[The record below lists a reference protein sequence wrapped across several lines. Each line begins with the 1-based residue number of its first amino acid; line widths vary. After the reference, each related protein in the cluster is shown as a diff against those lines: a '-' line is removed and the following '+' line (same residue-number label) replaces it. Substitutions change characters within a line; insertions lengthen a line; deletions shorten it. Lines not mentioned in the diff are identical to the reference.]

1 MSDEN
6 KELVPKETGVA
17 FRTKCTHQTIDRTSG
32 DVRVCQDKAVSA
44 DYPYCFKHLRQLGNP
59 AARRAGR
66 YEDSMPDTMREKY
79 EHQLADDRP
88 QDLNPEIAQTRAL
101 IDLQWERIRN
111 VVDEEGK
118 VVVTFKDL
126 EYIMA
131 LKEQIRKLTET
142 QARVNPEGFVPI
154 GDVRTIFADMITII
168 RKHIPSDQMQIR
180 EKLVAEI
187 QKYCVG
193 EVETK
198 SVMVTAGNQPRAS
211 KSE

>member
-6 KELVPKETGVA
+6 KELVVKETGTA
-17 FRTKCTHQTIDRTSG
+17 FSTKCTHQTTDRVTG
-32 DVRVCQDKAVSA
+32 NVRTCQDKAVSA
-44 DYPYCFKHLRQLGNP
+44 DYPYCFKHLRQRGNP
-59 AARRAGR
+59 AARHAGR
-66 YEDSMPDTMREKY
+66 YEDSMPEVMREKY

-111 VVDEEGK
+111 IVDEAGN

-154 GDVRTIFADMITII
+154 GDVRTIFADMISII

-198 SVMVTAGNQPRAS
+198 SVMVTAGNQPRAN